1 MITYEIDVVNET
13 ANVFLVTFMC
23 MIFSAGIPVIFPLGA
38 AIIIS
43 RYITNKH
50 MIIHHSKRVEGLTE
64 SFNLLSV
71 FILPFSVMLGSF
83 VGIWMLTASSYI
95 YPDKLHVQIP
105 GTSEIADRAVFLPRI
120 FYISFTF
127 VLGAAVVFYIF
138 FYNLVVRFFTWLFS
152 CCCQREVK
160 IDNVVVKKP
169 VRFSDATRT
178 MNVLYSYNIHNN
190 DKYKN
195 AILNLERFL
204 EIE

>member
-1 MITYEIDVVNET
+1 MIY
-13 ANVFLVTFMC
+13 
-23 MIFSAGIPVIFPLGA
+23 SAGIPIIFPLGA
-38 AIIIS
+38 AVIIS

-64 SFNLLSV
+64 NFNELSV
-71 FILPFSVMLGSF
+71 VILPFSVMLGSF

-105 GTSEIADRAVFLPRI
+105 GTTAIQDQAVFLPRI
-120 FYISFTF
+120 FYLSFTF
-127 VLGAAVVFYIF
+127 ILGAAVVFYIF
-138 FYNLVVRFFTWLFS
+138 FYNLVVRAFSWLFS
-152 CCCQREVK
+152 CCCERGEAKVEPTL
-160 IDNVVVKKP
+160 KKP

-190 DKYKN
+190 DRYKN